1 MNAYRAILR
10 RQLIEEIY
18 NDLSEEDKRTFIQLT
33 MQDKSWSEIA
43 QAIQQQK
50 TQLDRIE
57 KNQNWAVDIGSDIA
71 ANFIT
76 DGLIWLGSKL
86 FRKL

>member
-10 RQLIEEIY
+10 RQLLEEIY

>member
-1 MNAYRAILR
+1 MNAYRAMLR
-10 RQLIEEIY
+10 RQLLEEIY
-18 NDLSEEDKRTFIQLT
+18 ERHSEDDKRTFIQLT
-33 MQDKSWSEIA
+33 MQDKSWSEITKA
-43 QAIQQQK
+43 LAQQK

-57 KNQNWAVDIGSDIA
+57 KNQNWAVDFGSDVA
-71 ANFIT
+71 ANLFT

>member
-1 MNAYRAILR
+1 MNAYRAMLR
-10 RQLIEEIY
+10 RKFLEEIY

-43 QAIQQQK
+43 QALQQQK

-57 KNQNWAVDIGSDIA
+57 KKQNWAVDFGSDVA
-71 ANFIT
+71 ANLFT